1 MPPSDSGRAD
11 GRTRSIVFLDRETL
25 PEAVTVR
32 RPAFPHDWQEH
43 PRSTPEEV
51 VTRARDAEIVITNKV
66 PLRAATLAQL
76 PQLELIAVAATGTDV
91 IDLAACRERGIA
103 VCNIRGYAQA
113 TVPEHTFALILSLMR
128 SIAPFHRAVARG
140 RWAEAGQFC
149 FFDYPVFNLQG
160 KVLGVIGDG
169 VLGKAVAKLGEAFG
183 MEVRFSSYKGVE
195 GMGPL
200 YTPFETIIAES
211 DVITLHCPLTPQT
224 RNLIGAPEFQ
234 AMKKRPLI
242 INTARGGL
250 VDEAALVAALESG
263 QIGGAGFDVV
273 TTEPIPGDHPF
284 MALMDR
290 PDFILTPHVAWA
302 GREAIQALS
311 DQLIDN
317 IEAFVAGKPRNLVTP

>member
-1 MPPSDSGRAD
+1 MPASDSRRD
-11 GRTRSIVFLDRETL
+11 DSRTRSIVFLDRETL

-32 RPAFPHDWQEH
+32 RPAFAHSWQEH
-43 PRSTPEEV
+43 ARSAPEEV
-51 VTRARDAEIVITNKV
+51 AARAQDAEIVITNKV

-76 PQLELIAVAATGTDV
+76 PKLELIAVAATGTDV

-128 SIAPFHRAVARG
+128 SIAPFHDAVARG

-149 FFDYPVFNLQG
+149 FFDFPVFNLQG

-169 VLGKAVAKLGEAFG
+169 VLGQAVAKIGEAFG
-183 MEVRFSSYKGVE
+183 MEVRFSSYKGVA

-224 RNLIGAPEFQ
+224 RNLIGAAEFK
-234 AMKKRPLI
+234 AMKQRPLI

-250 VDEAALVAALESG
+250 VDEAALVEALTSG

-284 MALMDR
+284 MALMGR
-290 PDFILTPHVAWA
+290 PDFILTPHIAWA

-317 IEAFVAGKPRNLVTP
+317 IEAFVAGRPRNLVTS